1 MSRPLEG
8 LAGTIDTQNEIIN
21 LQSRVIEEL
30 FTLLMQYIS
39 AEEADRLSCV
49 QTINEAAKLRA
60 GLEGGL
66 AK

>member
-1 MSRPLEG
+1 MSRTLEG

-49 QTINEAAKLRA
+49 QTINQAAELKTSISIIGR
-60 GLEGGL
+60 
-66 AK
+66 